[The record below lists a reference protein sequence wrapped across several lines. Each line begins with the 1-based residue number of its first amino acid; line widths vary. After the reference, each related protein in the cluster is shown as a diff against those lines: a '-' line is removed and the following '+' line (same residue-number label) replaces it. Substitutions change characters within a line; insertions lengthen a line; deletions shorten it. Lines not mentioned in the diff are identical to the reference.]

1 MLFFSLKTKSIPHFS
16 VFLAIRFYVDFFI
29 EDVDCGWFQ
38 YFLPTV
44 DDKKITQTF
53 LFDNFHWF
61 SENIVD
67 TLYIH
72 VVYIL

>member
-1 MLFFSLKTKSIPHFS
+1 VLFFSLKTKSIPHFS

-44 DDKKITQTF
+44 DDKKNTP
-53 LFDNFHWF
+53 NH
-61 SENIVD
+61 
-67 TLYIH
+67 Y
-72 VVYIL
+72 